1 MRRYKW
7 KRSRVKNIDVCYPV
21 DPSEPTALANRN
33 IQLVAV
39 NWAPNPP
46 ESQKSEQPGV
56 KKYVLLKEVEES
68 NNWARSGFQLFVGW
82 FALQF
87 VINVAAIIA
96 LIMYRGTPPSFARA
110 VYAVLIGWNLVGSI
124 LSLLVQKSMHDCD
137 LRIRDVLGNVT
148 KESDPDDPP
157 LKPRSAIPLEAI
169 NIVCLASAVTLFILM
184 AFWTIV
190 FVS

>member
-1 MRRYKW
+1 
-7 KRSRVKNIDVCYPV
+7 VKNIDVGYLV
-21 DPSEPTALANRN
+21 DASEPTAELAKRN
-33 IQLVAV
+33 LELVAFH
-39 NWAPNPP
+39 WPPPPPP
-46 ESQKSEQPGV
+46 ESQKSEPPV

-68 NNWARSGFQLFVGW
+68 NAWARTGFQLFVGW

-124 LSLLVQKSMHDCD
+124 LSLLTQKSMHDCD

-148 KESDPDDPP
+148 KDSDPTDPP
-157 LKPRSAIPLEAI
+157 LKPRSSIPLQAI

-190 FVS
+190 YVS